1 MIGSTALFAHRRE
14 VAMGVVQIVTATIAF
29 AYTAVAIG
37 LFVRAV
43 MQLLATVRLG
53 SADHTRSGDR
63 GRRIA
68 TMLKESLGHTRMLK
82 WTWVGA
88 AHWFVFIGFFTLFP
102 VLVTAYLETLN
113 PEWTLPW
120 VGHWAPWLLLSEI
133 VAAVT
138 GLGILFLFAI
148 RMANQPKLRR
158 VPPEGLA
165 SADGQRSSS
174 SRFEN
179 SRQWQAFYIEATIF
193 AIVACFFIIR
203 TSEFA
208 LGGIDA
214 AWASPISAALSNL
227 LDGASQSALHT
238 TITITAGVK
247 ILVSW
252 TFFLVLALVPSMGIG
267 WHRLTAFFNI
277 YFKRNAD
284 GAPSLGAVKPML
296 IDGKPADFETADPET
311 QPFGVDTI
319 TDVSW
324 KGLLD
329 FTTCTECGRCQS
341 QCPAWNTGKPLSP
354 KKLVTDLR
362 DHLYE
367 QAPYLKAA
375 ATAKQRGG
383 DGASIEPIS
392 IIGSVIDPDVLW
404 SCTTCGA
411 CVEQC
416 PVDIE
421 HVDTIIDLRRHQT
434 MIESAF
440 PTEAQTML
448 RNLENKGNPWGE
460 NPAHRLKWA
469 EPLDFEVP
477 IAEAGGDWEYLYWVG
492 CAGAYDPKAQKTS
505 RAVATLLH
513 EAGVKFAVLGEAE
526 TCTGDPARRIGHEFM
541 FQMLAEQN
549 VETINETGAVKI
561 VATCPHCLN
570 TIGNEYGEVG
580 GNYEVVHHTQLLADL
595 VESGKIEP
603 VEQHDGK
610 LTYHDPC
617 YLGRHNKIFTPPRE
631 LLGSFSE
638 VTEMPRNAERSF
650 CCGAGGSRMWLEE
663 PLGKRVNRDRA
674 DEAVATGAKTVA
686 VGCPFCSTMLRD
698 GVADAGHEDDVEVVD
713 IAQLLERS
721 RAKKAAAPSASES
734 DE

>member
-1 MIGSTALFAHRRE
+1 
-14 VAMGVVQIVTATIAF
+14 MGVVQIVTAVIAF
-29 AYTAVAIG
+29 AYTAFAIG
-37 LFVRAV
+37 LFVRACKS
-43 MQLLATVRLG
+43 LLATVRLG
-53 SADHTRSGDR
+53 SADRTRSGRR
-63 GRRIA
+63 GERVR
-68 TMLKESLGHTRMLK
+68 TMLRETLGHTRMLK

-88 AHWFVFIGFFTLFP
+88 AHWLVFIGFFSLFP
-102 VLVTAYLETLN
+102 VLATAYLETLN

-120 VGHWAPWLLLSEI
+120 VGHWGPWLLLSEI
-133 VAAVT
+133 IAAVT
-138 GLGILFLFAI
+138 GLGILFLIAV
-148 RMANQPKLRR
+148 RLARQPKAHPL
-158 VPPEGLA
+158 PPQGEI
-165 SADGQRSSS
+165 SEDGQRHSS

-179 SRQWQAFYIEATIF
+179 SRQWQAFYVEGTIL
-193 AIVACFFIIR
+193 AIVTCFFIIR
-203 TSEFA
+203 SAEFA

-214 AWASPISAALSNL
+214 TWAGPISSRLANLYGAASE
-227 LDGASQSALHT
+227 SALHT
-238 TITITAGVK
+238 TITVTAGVK
-247 ILVSW
+247 IVVSW
-252 TFFLVLALVPSMGIG
+252 TFFLMLALLPAFGIG
-267 WHRLTAFFNI
+267 WHRVTAFFNI
-277 YFKRNAD
+277 YFKREAD
-284 GAPSLGAVKPML
+284 GAPALGPAKPML
-296 IDGKPADFETADPET
+296 IDGEPADFEQADPET
-311 QPFGVDTI
+311 QPFGVATI
-319 TDVSW
+319 EDFSW

-329 FTTCTECGRCQS
+329 FSTCTECGRCQS

-354 KKLVTDLR
+354 KKFVTDLR

-375 ATAKQRGG
+375 AMAKANGG
-383 DGASIEPIS
+383 EDPHEKINIV
-392 IIGSVIDPDVLW
+392 GSVIHPDVLW

-421 HVDTIIDLRRHQT
+421 HVDHILDLRRNLV
-434 MIESAF
+434 MIESDF
-440 PTEAQTML
+440 PPEAQTML

-460 NPAHRLKWA
+460 NPANRLKWA

-477 IAEAGGDWEYLYWVG
+477 IAEPGGDWEYLYWVG

-513 EAGVKFAVLGEAE
+513 DAGVKFAVLGEAE
-526 TCTGDPARRIGHEFM
+526 TCTGDSARRIGHEFM
-541 FQMLAEQN
+541 FQMFAEQN
-549 VETINETGAVKI
+549 VETLNEVGAVKI

-570 TIGNEYGEVG
+570 TIGKEYTEAGGE
-580 GNYEVVHHTQLLADL
+580 YEVVHHTELLADL

-603 VEQHDGK
+603 AEGHDGK

-638 VTEMPRNAERSF
+638 VTEMPRSEERSF
-650 CCGAGGSRMWLEE
+650 CCGAGGARMWLEE
-663 PLGKRVNRDRA
+663 PLGKRVNRERA

-698 GVADAGHEDDVEVVD
+698 GVADGGHEDQVEVVD

-721 RAKKAAAPSASES
+721 RAKKAAAAE
-734 DE
+734 

>member
-1 MIGSTALFAHRRE
+1 MLRE
-14 VAMGVVQIVTATIAF
+14 T
-29 AYTAVAIG
+29 
-37 LFVRAV
+37 
-43 MQLLATVRLG
+43 
-53 SADHTRSGDR
+53 
-63 GRRIA
+63 
-68 TMLKESLGHTRMLK
+68 LGHTRMLK

-88 AHWFVFIGFFTLFP
+88 AHWFVFVGFFALFP
-102 VLVTAYLETLN
+102 ILATAYLETLN

-120 VGHWAPWLLLSEI
+120 VGHWEPWLLLSELI
-133 VAAVT
+133 AVVT
-138 GLGILFLFAI
+138 GLGILALFGVRIAS
-148 RMANQPKLRR
+148 QPRFHR
-158 VPPEGLA
+158 VPPQGRA
-165 SADGQRSSS
+165 SEDGQRSSS
-174 SRFEN
+174 SRFEH

-203 TSEFA
+203 SSEFA
-208 LGGIDA
+208 VGGIDA
-214 AWASPISAALSNL
+214 AWASPVSAGLANL
-227 LDGASQSALHT
+227 FEGASESAMLT
-238 TITITAGVK
+238 TITVTAGVK

-252 TFFLVLALVPSMGIG
+252 TFFLMLALIPSMGIG
-267 WHRLTAFFNI
+267 WHRVTAFFNI
-277 YFKRNAD
+277 YFKRFAD
-284 GAPSLGAVKPML
+284 GKASMGSAKPML
-296 IDGKPADFETADPET
+296 INGEPADFETADPET
-311 QPFGVDTI
+311 EPFGVDTI
-319 TDVSW
+319 TDFTW

-329 FTTCTECGRCQS
+329 FSTCTECGRCQS

-375 ATAKQRGG
+375 GAKPEGSD
-383 DGASIEPIS
+383 DGSQIEPIS
-392 IIGSVIDPDVLW
+392 IIGDVIDPDVLW

-421 HVDTIIDLRRHQT
+421 HVDHIIDLRRHQT
-434 MIESAF
+434 MIESDF

-460 NPAHRLKWA
+460 NPAARLKWA

-477 IAEAGGDWEYLYWVG
+477 IAEPGGDFEYLYWVG

-513 EAGVKFAVLGEAE
+513 DAGVKFAVLGEAE

-541 FQMLAEQN
+541 YQMLAEQN
-549 VETINETGAVKI
+549 VESLNGAGAVKI
-561 VATCPHCLN
+561 IATCPHCLN

-580 GNYEVVHHTQLLADL
+580 GSYEVVHHTELLADL
-595 VESGKIEP
+595 VASGKIEP
-603 VEQHDGK
+603 VEQREGT

-617 YLGRHNKIFTPPRE
+617 YLGRHNRIFEPPRE
-631 LLGSFSE
+631 LLESFSE
-638 VTEMPRNAERSF
+638 VTEMPRTKERSF
-650 CCGAGGSRMWLEE
+650 CCGAGGARMWLEE

-674 DEAVATGAKTVA
+674 DEAVDTGAETVA

-698 GVADAGHEDDVEVVD
+698 GVADAGKEDDVEVVD
-713 IAQLLERS
+713 IAQLLAQSRER
-721 RAKKAAAPSASES
+721 RAAAPE
-734 DE
+734 

>member
-1 MIGSTALFAHRRE
+1 
-14 VAMGVVQIVTATIAF
+14 MGVVQIVTAAIAF
-29 AYTAVAIG
+29 AYTALAIG
-37 LFVRAV
+37 LFARACRA
-43 MQLLATVRLG
+43 LLTTVRLG
-53 SADHTRSGDR
+53 RADHTRSGDR
-63 GRRIA
+63 GRRLK
-68 TMLKESLGHTRMLK
+68 TMLRETLGHTRMLQ
-82 WTWVGA
+82 WTWIGA
-88 AHWFVFIGFFTLFP
+88 AHWLVFVGFFSLFP
-102 VLVTAYLETLN
+102 ILAQAYLETIN

-120 VGHWAPWLLLSEI
+120 VGHWEPWLLLSEL

-138 GLGILFLFAI
+138 GLGILVLFGV
-148 RMANQPKLRR
+148 RLANQPRAHR
-158 VPPEGLA
+158 VPEQGQVSEG
-165 SADGQRSSS
+165 GQRTSS

-179 SRQWQAFYIEATIF
+179 SRQWQAFYIEATVF

-214 AWASPISAALSNL
+214 RWASPISAGLANL
-227 LDGASQSALHT
+227 LDGASAEALHT
-238 TITITAGVK
+238 TITLTAGFK

-252 TFFLVLALVPSMGIG
+252 TFFLMLALIPSMGIG
-267 WHRLTAFFNI
+267 WHRVTAFFNI
-277 YFKRNAD
+277 YFKRHAD
-284 GAPSLGAVKPML
+284 GAPSLGAVRPML
-296 IDGKPADFETADPET
+296 IDGEPADFETADPET
-311 QPFGVDTI
+311 QPFGAATI
-319 TDVSW
+319 TDFSW

-329 FTTCTECGRCQS
+329 FSTCTECGRCQS

-375 ATAKQRGG
+375 AAAAKNGG
-383 DGASIEPIS
+383 EPDPHERIN

-421 HVDTIIDLRRHQT
+421 HVDTIIDLRRNMV
-434 MIESAF
+434 MIESDF
-440 PTEAQTML
+440 PAEAQTMM

-469 EPLDFEVP
+469 EPLDFEIP
-477 IAEAGGDWEYLYWVG
+477 IAESGGDFEYLYWVG

-513 EAGVKFAVLGEAE
+513 DAGVKFAVLGEAE

-549 VETINETGAVKI
+549 VESLNEVGAVKI
-561 VATCPHCLN
+561 IATCPHCLN
-570 TIGNEYGEVG
+570 TIGNEYGELDG
-580 GNYEVVHHTQLLADL
+580 KYEVVHHTELLADL
-595 VESGKIEP
+595 VSSGRITPIE
-603 VEQHDGK
+603 EHGGK

-617 YLGRHNKIFTPPRE
+617 YLGRHNRIFTPPRE
-631 LLGSFSE
+631 LLGSFAE
-638 VTEMPRNAERSF
+638 VTEMPRNSERSF
-650 CCGAGGSRMWLEE
+650 CCGAGGARMWLEE
-663 PLGKRVNRDRA
+663 PLGKRVNRERA
-674 DEAVATGAKTVA
+674 DEAVATGAETVA

-698 GVADAGHEDDVEVVD
+698 GVADAGKEDSVEVVD
-713 IAQLLERS
+713 IAQLLARS
-721 RAKKAAAPSASES
+721 VEKKAESAAE
-734 DE
+734 